1 MQGAKWESWLTQGM
15 AVLGYA
21 VGYWVLQHISFPYW
35 VLFAGFR
42 LATLIFVPQR
52 YWAALAV
59 GELAP
64 LGYLALSCAPQYGM
78 AWASLTVFPTP
89 IVLAMPVV
97 HLCKSRLR
105 MLPARG
111 GVRMGIL
118 LLCMLLVATLWTL
131 MNTGR
136 LAVTEVPANYR
147 IDYVAAAARW
157 FIGNFLGV
165 LTVVPLTV
173 LVREK
178 LRSTTR
184 STTPSITAK
193 TQWQPLLDS
202 RLLLESVF
210 LLAPA
215 LGLLVWIAAHATAA
229 SSEDAARMAMF
240 LPVVMLALR
249 HGWQGAAVGGS
260 LASVAVV
267 LTMKGMGDVGAMQ
280 AETFIAFA
288 ISSMLLLGSRISVL
302 NQRDAAERIQV
313 QEALVLA
320 RRNIHIG
327 EARLRVAA
335 EFLEQ
340 IREMIQ
346 VGYERMLTQLRQ
358 VPTID
363 TRAYARQAATAQE
376 QLFRLSDGLYPTGWR
391 NKDLL
396 VALRQGPIARAL
408 DEAGVSYWCDA
419 RGDFSRISSGLH
431 LDIYRLVGECLTL
444 TCLDLPPTHVRVR
457 LRASRRG
464 DRSWVA
470 VRMLAWTQSDQV
482 AAIRLNDVRL
492 RLGSAG
498 LSWEAAEDRVR
509 SYQGRLR
516 QRTLAQSHVI
526 TAVLPDP
533 QPLPKATRDPASWV
547 AGGDFTVSEK

>member
-1 MQGAKWESWLTQGM
+1 MQGARWNGWLKQSM

-21 VGYWVLQHISFPYW
+21 AGYGLLQQISFPYW

-64 LGYLALSCAPQYGM
+64 LGYLALSCESQYGM
-78 AWASLTVFPTP
+78 AWAALTVFPTP
-89 IVLAMPVV
+89 IVLAMPLV

-105 MLPARG
+105 MLPIRG
-111 GVRMGIL
+111 GVRMGVL
-118 LLCMLLVATLWTL
+118 LLSMLLVATLWTL

-136 LAVTEVPANYR
+136 LAVTRVPADYP

-165 LTVVPLTV
+165 LTVVPLAV
-173 LVREK
+173 FAREAWRSKAAGERWMSLV
-178 LRSTTR
+178 
-184 STTPSITAK
+184 
-193 TQWQPLLDS
+193 DS
-202 RLLLESVF
+202 RLLLEGAF
-210 LLAPA
+210 LLVPA
-215 LGLLVWIAAHATAA
+215 LGLLVWIAAHATAQ

-249 HGWQGAAVGGS
+249 HGWQGAALGGS

-267 LTMKGMGDVGAMQ
+267 LTMKGMGDVGAIQ

-302 NQRDAAERIQV
+302 NARDVAERIQV
-313 QEALVLA
+313 QDALLLA
-320 RRNIHIG
+320 RRNINIG

-340 IREMIQ
+340 IREMIHG
-346 VGYERMLTQLRQ
+346 GYEHMLAQIRQ

-363 TRAYARQAATAQE
+363 SRLYARQAATAQE

-391 NKDLL
+391 DKHLL
-396 VALRQGPIARAL
+396 VALRQGPLARAL

-419 RGDFSRISSGLH
+419 RGDLSQISPGLH
-431 LDIYRLVGECLTL
+431 LDVYRLVGECLTL
-444 TCLDLPPTHVRVR
+444 ACESLPPTHVRVR
-457 LRASRRG
+457 LRVTRMG
-464 DRSWVA
+464 DRSWVS
-470 VRMLAWTQSDQV
+470 VRMRAWTELDQV

-516 QRTLAQSHVI
+516 HDASPHGHVI

-533 QPLPKATRDPASWV
+533 QPLPKATRDPMAWI
-547 AGGDFTVSEK
+547 AGGEVTVSGQQRPECCN